1 MKRFTIFLV
10 AVAALT
16 VPSVASAAVSPADF
30 KNAAK
35 YCKALRAEMG
45 AVAFKQAYGTNK
57 NKRNAFGKCVSKQA
71 RALDRI
77 HAQAVK
83 ECKVATQS
91 VQPEGTHGK
100 SEEKRALRDCVKQ
113 KVRELKAAHTDAIVN
128 AAQQC
133 KTERTADPV
142 AFRDKYGTNENKSN
156 AFGKCVST
164 TVRHNEESQPQT

>member
-35 YCKALRAEMG
+35 FCKALRAEMG
-45 AVAFKQAYGTNK
+45 ADAFKQAYGTNK

-71 RALDRI
+71 RALDKI

-83 ECKVATQS
+83 ECKVATSS
-91 VQPEGTHGK
+91 VRPDSTPGK
-100 SEEKRALRDCVKQ
+100 GDDKRALRDCVKQ
-113 KVRELKAAHTDAIVN
+113 KVRELKAEHTDAIVN

-142 AFRDKYGTNENKSN
+142 AFRNKYGTNENKSN

-164 TVRHNEESQPQT
+164 TVRHNEESQPQS